1 MTLPMLVAL
10 LAHGAVAV
18 FLIAVLIVQ
27 EATLPEPNWKT
38 FPVSIVGALL
48 WPIVI
53 IVIMLMALFT
63 QILGW
68 D

>member
-10 LAHGAVAV
+10 LVHGAVAV
-18 FLIAVLIVQ
+18 FLIAVLVVQ

-38 FPVSIVGALL
+38 FPVSILGALL
-48 WPIVI
+48 WPAVIVAI
-53 IVIMLMALFT
+53 LLVALFN
-63 QILGW
+63 QILSW

>member
-1 MTLPMLVAL
+1 MLVAL